1 MNVKTRKILCVCA
14 REREREGECT
24 LVLVSVVKNNKFLFS
39 NVQKNPCSEMS
50 NKVSMFQ
57 FVGLIVG

>member
-1 MNVKTRKILCVCA
+1 MRLCK
-14 REREREGECT
+14 REREGECT
-24 LVLVSVVKNNKFLFS
+24 LALVSVVKNNKFLFS
-39 NVQKNPCSEMS
+39 NVQKNPCSELS